1 MNPSST
7 LRRLPLAAALL
18 ALPVLA
24 QAQSLSATGAASPST
39 NLNPGD
45 WVLVTVNTTKA
56 GNPTSTGITVQ
67 ADLSGFLRSTAQDLN
82 DAGQNGD
89 AAAGDG
95 VFTYRENIASAAT
108 LGTKTIV
115 ATVRDAQG
123 RSATATFTATLGAS
137 GSGGGATTQ
146 PTVTVPL
153 SVVGSAAPT
162 SVAPGGSALI
172 TARVTAATNPASTSI
187 GVAANLSALG
197 GSKSQRLRDNGLNGD
212 AVAGDGIFSFRQ
224 TVGGSITTGIKTV
237 RVGVNDAQG
246 RSASAAT
253 TVTVAT
259 AETSVSPFGSASASP
274 SSLLA
279 GESSLLTVRVTAG
292 TGPASTGL
300 TVTSD
305 LSSLGLGAAQA
316 FNDAGQNGDA
326 AAGDG
331 TYSFRATVPGAASA
345 GSRTL
350 SARIADAQGRSS
362 TAGFSLT
369 VNAAPVR
376 IDPPVVSTGAPQAC
390 ANFYTAGFALP
401 QGQLVSTVPALGK
414 PVKGTSWRD
423 PVHGTCGI
431 RVTDH
436 AVEAPS
442 GMARHDYSRRQAF
455 NADNSYL
462 LVQATNGFWHLYDA
476 NTMAFIRTLSGPAGD
491 AEIQWHPTN
500 PKTLYYF
507 DTNGGMTLRQLNV
520 DTNTSTS
527 AASFAG
533 KLPWADAARVWTKS
547 EGSPSAD
554 GRYWCLMAETSSF
567 AIRGVIVYDLQTQ
580 TVVGSRSLS
589 ARPDHTGMS
598 ASGRWCV
605 VSHLA
610 GSGGTVAWDRT
621 FTTSRQLHTTS
632 EHSDLALN
640 AAGQDVYVAVDY
652 QANAGDFF
660 MFNID
665 TNTRTNLFP
674 TYLSGTATA
683 YHISG
688 QAFAKPGWVLVST
701 YGSSGANQW
710 LHNKLFAVELRAG
723 GRILNIG
730 HHQSRLSGYWTE
742 PQATVSRDFTRVIWA
757 SNFGTT
763 SSTDID
769 AYMMYLPP
777 SAIPAAQ

>member
-1 MNPSST
+1 T
-7 LRRLPLAAALL
+7 
-18 ALPVLA
+18 
-24 QAQSLSATGAASPST
+24 
-39 NLNPGD
+39 
-45 WVLVTVNTTKA
+45 
-56 GNPTSTGITVQ
+56 
-67 ADLSGFLRSTAQDLN
+67 
-82 DAGQNGD
+82 
-89 AAAGDG
+89 
-95 VFTYRENIASAAT
+95 
-108 LGTKTIV
+108 
-115 ATVRDAQG
+115 
-123 RSATATFTATLGAS
+123 
-137 GSGGGATTQ
+137 
-146 PTVTVPL
+146 
-153 SVVGSAAPT
+153 
-162 SVAPGGSALI
+162 VAPGASTLI
-172 TARVTAATNPASTSI
+172 TARVTAATNPTSTSV
-187 GVAANLSALG
+187 GVTANLSALG
-197 GSKSQRLRDNGLNGD
+197 GSKSQRLRDNGLTGD

-224 TVGGSITTGIKTV
+224 TVGSSVATGAKSV
-237 RVGVNDAQG
+237 RIAVNDAQG
-246 RSASAAT
+246 RSASATAG
-253 TVTVAT
+253 VTVGA
-259 AETSVSPFGSASASP
+259 AEPSVSPFGSATASP

-300 TVTSD
+300 TVSSD
-305 LSSLGLGAAQA
+305 LSSLGLGASQA

-326 AAGDG
+326 VAGDG
-331 TYSFRATVPGAASA
+331 TYSVRATVPGAAST
-345 GSRTL
+345 GTRTL

-369 VNAAPVR
+369 VNAAPAQTE
-376 IDPPVVSTGAPQAC
+376 PPVTSAAAPQAC
-390 ANFYTAGFALP
+390 ANFYTASFALP
-401 QGQLVSTVPALGK
+401 QGQQVSTVPGLGK

-455 NADNSYL
+455 NVDNSYL
-462 LVQATNGFWHLYDA
+462 LVQATNGFWHLYNA

-491 AEIQWHPTN
+491 AEIQWHPTD
-500 PKTLYYF
+500 PKSLYYF
-507 DTNGGMTLRQLNV
+507 DTNGGMVLRQLNV
-520 DTNTSTS
+520 DTGTIT
-527 AASFAG
+527 AAANFAG

-547 EGSPSAD
+547 EGAPSAD

-580 TVVGSRSLS
+580 TVVGSRALS

-610 GSGGTVAWDRT
+610 GSGGTVAWDRS
-621 FTTSRQLHTTS
+621 FTTSRQLHSTS

-640 AAGQDVYVAVDY
+640 AQGQDVYVAVDY

-660 MFNID
+660 MHNID
-665 TNTRTNLFP
+665 TNVRTNLFP
-674 TYLSGTATA
+674 TYISGSATA
-683 YHISG
+683 YHVSG

-701 YGSSGANQW
+701 YGASGSNQW
-710 LHNKLFAVELRAG
+710 LHNKLMAVELKSG

-742 PQATVSRDFTRVIWA
+742 PQASVNRDFTRVIWA

-763 SSTDID
+763 SDTDID